1 MGGIKIKGRGPDKKR
16 RKSRAKSREATT
28 EESETP
34 KKDILRDIINAV
46 SDKVKRN
53 KEEPWSLDIG
63 PPVKVPV
70 LGRHVFKREK
80 TVEID
85 LGKL

>member
-1 MGGIKIKGRGPDKKR
+1 MGGIKTKGRGPDKKR
-16 RKSRAKSREATT
+16 RKPRAKSRVVTS

-34 KKDILRDIINAV
+34 KKDILRDIIDAV
-46 SDKVKRN
+46 SDKVKR
-53 KEEPWSLDIG
+53 KGEEPWSLG
-63 PPVKVPV
+63 VESVRVPL

-80 TVEID
+80 SIEID